1 MSELTEMEQYLQK
14 LFTQAGNDLKKKFLK
29 YTQDFQRL
37 DAERQQAVEDG
48 RMTEDEYKEWR
59 KNKLLYGMHWQRLID
74 RNTSELLK
82 YNQTAVKYI
91 NGEVP
96 QIFASGYN
104 KVAEQIPD
112 SPVAGFDFELINADT
127 VNNLVHEDGII
138 LPPKKKVDPEKD
150 KAWNAKLINAQLLQ
164 GILQGESIPE
174 MAKRMQTVANSD
186 LAGATRTAR
195 TMHTAAQ
202 NAGRQSGYN
211 KAAEQGAV
219 FEKTWLAA
227 NNERTRL
234 SHSLMNGQTVAHD
247 EKFVSP
253 VTGVKLM
260 FPGDW
265 NAEGGD
271 VGSEIYNC
279 RCTLITKFKGFKKLN
294 GEEPERIEHEIPKEE
309 AKHEPETKSYIT
321 AINDLRQKFN
331 GTSDIYERE
340 RIVCEAGREMVN
352 AHYENGYYSR
362 LEELR
367 NEMNSI
373 YKEYNEKI
381 NELRTAYREL
391 DKERRNPEYRRKPEE
406 YEKLTKAIDEAYQKW
421 REAEKERDKILN
433 PLRNEERTTR
443 KEMLEFRK
451 ELLKEVREC
460 GTDHKMKDF
469 FRGTKRVQEVAF
481 DCLSNYPKEWV
492 EAIRQ
497 DGILD
502 CAEIGR
508 GFYSYSEKK
517 LRLSDNL
524 VRCGYH
530 ELGHAIEH
538 NVQAVLDAEKAF
550 YERRT
555 KDEKLEWMGPP
566 YKKSEKS
573 RKDNF
578 INIYMGKDY
587 GGKAYEL
594 VSMGFESYF
603 ADSFEIEHDEDYQE
617 FIMGVLAIC

>member
-29 YTQDFQRL
+29 YTQDFQGL
-37 DAERQQAVEDG
+37 DAAKQQAVEDG
-48 RMTEDEYKEWR
+48 NITEDEYKEWR

-82 YNQTAVKYI
+82 YNQTAIKYI

-104 KVAEQIPD
+104 HVAEQIPD

-164 GILQGESIPE
+164 GIMQGESIPE

-211 KAAEQGAV
+211 KAAQQGII

-234 SHSLMNGQTVAHD
+234 SHSLMNGQTVDHD
-247 EKFVSP
+247 VKFVSP

-294 GEEPERIEHEIPKEE
+294 GEEPEGTGREAPKEE
-309 AKHEPETKSYIT
+309 SKPTFTPAKTKEEAEKYALENKFAAIVDYGKLKLESMNVINQALKELTDKFPVKSLDFIRYNGRLKNALARSNFRQLEIGSDSKPKQPKQDYAKLKSDYEKAIESIQNSSRSEWEKKDLIKKYTQAIKKIDERVKYPWFTVMDDDLKATIIHEYGHIV
-321 AINDLRQKFN
+321 ADQYFAQINWRANPNAMSAECKACRDLIKN
-331 GTSDIYERE
+331 TYKEAKKNSDIYKISEYASQDDAE
-340 RIVCEAGREMVN
+340 FFAECFVMYNTPELKDKLPDYISEMIEKVT
-352 AHYENGYYSR
+352 ENG
-362 LEELR
+362 
-367 NEMNSI
+367 
-373 YKEYNEKI
+373 
-381 NELRTAYREL
+381 
-391 DKERRNPEYRRKPEE
+391 
-406 YEKLTKAIDEAYQKW
+406 
-421 REAEKERDKILN
+421 IL
-433 PLRNEERTTR
+433 
-443 KEMLEFRK
+443 
-451 ELLKEVREC
+451 
-460 GTDHKMKDF
+460 
-469 FRGTKRVQEVAF
+469 
-481 DCLSNYPKEWV
+481 
-492 EAIRQ
+492 
-497 DGILD
+497 
-502 CAEIGR
+502 
-508 GFYSYSEKK
+508 
-517 LRLSDNL
+517 
-524 VRCGYH
+524 
-530 ELGHAIEH
+530 
-538 NVQAVLDAEKAF
+538 
-550 YERRT
+550 
-555 KDEKLEWMGPP
+555 
-566 YKKSEKS
+566 
-573 RKDNF
+573 
-578 INIYMGKDY
+578 
-587 GGKAYEL
+587 
-594 VSMGFESYF
+594 
-603 ADSFEIEHDEDYQE
+603 
-617 FIMGVLAIC
+617 

>member
-1 MSELTEMEQYLQK
+1 MSELTEMEKYLQK
-14 LFTQAGNDLKKKFLK
+14 LFTEAGQDLKKKFLK

-37 DAERQQAVEDG
+37 DAAKQQAVEDG
-48 RMTEDEYKEWR
+48 NITEDEYKEWR

-82 YNQTAVKYI
+82 YNQTAIKYI

-164 GILQGESIPE
+164 GIMQGESIPE

-186 LAGATRTAR
+186 LVGATRTAR

-211 KAAEQGAV
+211 RAAQQGAV

-279 RCTLITKFKGFKKLN
+279 RCTLITKFKGFNKLSTETIDKMEKVSSNDNADNKKN
-294 GEEPERIEHEIPKEE
+294 YIEYVS
-309 AKHEPETKSYIT
+309 AKSLK
-321 AINDLRQKFN
+321 
-331 GTSDIYERE
+331 
-340 RIVCEAGREMVN
+340 
-352 AHYENGYYSR
+352 
-362 LEELR
+362 
-367 NEMNSI
+367 
-373 YKEYNEKI
+373 
-381 NELRTAYREL
+381 
-391 DKERRNPEYRRKPEE
+391 
-406 YEKLTKAIDEAYQKW
+406 
-421 REAEKERDKILN
+421 EAEK
-433 PLRNEERTTR
+433 
-443 KEMLEFRK
+443 
-451 ELLKEVREC
+451 
-460 GTDHKMKDF
+460 F
-469 FRGTKRVQEVAF
+469 FVDTLYDPDAFAGIGVSYTGISLEVANIVNKTLYDLF
-481 DCLSNYPKEWV
+481 SRYRVDKFGGIQAPAANTKLAKKLDDAYAGYLRIRHSFLLDRKCNKTLNASEEHFETEKKEYRHFRTNPEDYDFTGKERV
-492 EAIRQ
+492 LNVLLNSAKSGRTLVAENVEEAITHEFGHALQEAVMSHSKWDNVKRRMSIYAE
-497 DGILD
+497 GISGYATD
-502 CAEIGR
+502 SEQEYIAES
-508 GFYSYSEKK
+508 FASYHKGE
-517 LRLSDNL
+517 RMADPML
-524 VRCGYH
+524 VRIFRD
-530 ELGHAIEH
+530 L
-538 NVQAVLDAEKAF
+538 
-550 YERRT
+550 ER
-555 KDEKLEWMGPP
+555 
-566 YKKSEKS
+566 
-573 RKDNF
+573 
-578 INIYMGKDY
+578 
-587 GGKAYEL
+587 
-594 VSMGFESYF
+594 
-603 ADSFEIEHDEDYQE
+603 
-617 FIMGVLAIC
+617 

>member
-1 MSELTEMEQYLQK
+1 MSELTEMEKYLQK
-14 LFTQAGNDLKKKFLK
+14 LFTEAGQDLKKKFLK

-37 DAERQQAVEDG
+37 DAAKQQAVEDG
-48 RMTEDEYKEWR
+48 NITEDEYKEWR

-82 YNQTAVKYI
+82 YNQTAIKYI

-164 GILQGESIPE
+164 GIMQGESIPD
-174 MAKRMQTVANSD
+174 MAKRMMTVANSD

-211 KAAEQGAV
+211 KAAQQGII

-279 RCTLITKFKGFKKLN
+279 RCTLITKFRGFKKLN
-294 GEEPERIEHEIPKEE
+294 GEEAKQTQIKEQIQTQEQTAELSKAAETLINTSTGIIHEYGHDIATAEQIEFIPATTLEEAESFFSNNLYDENAFGGIGVSFKGVSLDAANEVNKTLCDLMSAYPVDKFGGIQAPTKNSHFGKIIDGSLAGFMPVRRSFLLNRTDMKTMKSVKQFFIDQQAEYKDIIKRPEDIEKLNERSKNIVLNSSRSGRMLVATNLKESIEHE
-309 AKHEPETKSYIT
+309 Y
-321 AINDLRQKFN
+321 
-331 GTSDIYERE
+331 
-340 RIVCEAGREMVN
+340 
-352 AHYENGYYSR
+352 
-362 LEELR
+362 
-367 NEMNSI
+367 
-373 YKEYNEKI
+373 
-381 NELRTAYREL
+381 
-391 DKERRNPEYRRKPEE
+391 
-406 YEKLTKAIDEAYQKW
+406 
-421 REAEKERDKILN
+421 
-433 PLRNEERTTR
+433 
-443 KEMLEFRK
+443 
-451 ELLKEVREC
+451 
-460 GTDHKMKDF
+460 
-469 FRGTKRVQEVAF
+469 
-481 DCLSNYPKEWV
+481 
-492 EAIRQ
+492 
-497 DGILD
+497 
-502 CAEIGR
+502 
-508 GFYSYSEKK
+508 
-517 LRLSDNL
+517 
-524 VRCGYH
+524 
-530 ELGHAIEH
+530 GHALQKSVMASE
-538 NVQAVLDAEKAF
+538 QW
-550 YERRT
+550 ERA
-555 KDEKLEWMGPP
+555 
-566 YKKSEKS
+566 KS
-573 RKDNF
+573 RMNLYAPLISGYATDSEGEY
-578 INIYMGKDY
+578 I
-587 GGKAYEL
+587 A
-594 VSMGFESYF
+594 ESF
-603 ADSFEIEHDEDYQE
+603 ASYRKGEGRVDPLMTRIFDSLKRQE
-617 FIMGVLAIC
+617 